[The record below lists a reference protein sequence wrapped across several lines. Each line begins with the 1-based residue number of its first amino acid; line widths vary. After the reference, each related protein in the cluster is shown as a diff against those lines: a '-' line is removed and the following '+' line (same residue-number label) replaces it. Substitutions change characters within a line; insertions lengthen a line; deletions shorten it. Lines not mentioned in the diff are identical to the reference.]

1 MLVCTR
7 SIGLATLAL
16 VGCGRV
22 SYARD
27 AAPPIDA
34 LVEIDTQREDTGLD
48 AFDVVVPDAGLD
60 AFAVVLPDAGLDVGT
75 DATSDAGSDA
85 GSDAPTPREIVC
97 GAGST
102 IACLSFDADP
112 PSPWESW
119 RTFDDGTL
127 QRRLDDAGF
136 RGGALELSIPASA
149 TSSGA
154 GILMR
159 LDGASFRGGLYVSA
173 WIRISRPAASG
184 FLVLM
189 ESNNGLDGVDQRK
202 VSVDVNG
209 LNANQLV
216 VVGGATVAGAA
227 FPLDR
232 WVCVRMAITDGLA
245 ESEVDGEPL
254 SSSLPFDVGTFQAV
268 YVGGYSQRDAATITI
283 DDVLVS
289 TTPVDCLPL

>member
-1 MLVCTR
+1 MLARSR

-27 AAPPIDA
+27 AAPPLDA
-34 LVEIDTQREDTGLD
+34 RFEIDTPRE
-48 AFDVVVPDAGLD
+48 DAGLD
-60 AFAVVLPDAGLDVGT
+60 AFAVVVPDAGLDVGFDPGT
-75 DATSDAGSDA
+75 DATSDVGSDA
-85 GSDAPTPREIVC
+85 GPDAPTPREIVC

-119 RTFDDGTL
+119 HTLDDGTI

-154 GILMR
+154 GIRMP

-173 WIRISRPAASG
+173 FMRVSRPAVSG

-189 ESNNGLDGVDQRK
+189 ESNNGLGGVDQRK
-202 VSVDVNG
+202 VSVDSNG
-209 LNANQLV
+209 LNAHQLV
-216 VVGGATVAGAA
+216 VVGGASVSGAA

-232 WVCVRMAITDGLA
+232 WVCVRMAITDALA

-254 SSSLPFDVGTFQAV
+254 TSPLPFDVGTFV
-268 YVGGYSQRDAATITI
+268 GVNLGGYSQRDAATIVI